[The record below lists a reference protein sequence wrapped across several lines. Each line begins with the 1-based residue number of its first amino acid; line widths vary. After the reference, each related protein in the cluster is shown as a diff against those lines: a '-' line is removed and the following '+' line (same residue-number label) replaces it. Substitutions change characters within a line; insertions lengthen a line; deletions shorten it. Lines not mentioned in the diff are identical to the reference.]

1 MSKIV
6 LILGAGPNIGLN
18 LAQVFSSN
26 SYKTIVVSRTPKE
39 ELTKSADL
47 AIQADF
53 SDPKSIKSIFD
64 EVKQKIGVPNV
75 VIYNGLTPTL
85 HMTQLMPPAAAAS
98 AGNDPFSLPLEKFI
112 SDTNVI
118 VVSGYAAIQETIAGF
133 RTLPESTLKTF
144 IYTGNILNRTIY
156 PSLVTFGAAKTAVA
170 HMIEGASGVYAKE
183 GFRFYWA
190 DERAPNGAAAGSGI
204 DGKAHADF
212 YHELAS
218 SEESKTWDAT
228 FVKGKGYVDFGG
240 KAGPLDA

>member
-18 LAQVFSSN
+18 LARVFSSN
-26 SYKTIVVSRTPKE
+26 SYKTIVVSRTAKE

-64 EVKQKIGVPNV
+64 EAKQKIGVPNV
-75 VIYNGLTPTL
+75 VIYNVSNL
-85 HMTQLMPPAAAAS
+85 PPAAAAS
-98 AGNDPFSLPLEKFI
+98 DRDDPFSLPLGKFI

-118 VVSGYAAIQETIAGF
+118 LVSGFAAIQESIAGF
-133 RTLPESTLKTF
+133 RTLPENTLKTF

-156 PSLVTFGAAKTAVA
+156 PTLITFGAAKTAVA

-190 DERAPNGAAAGSGI
+190 DERAPNGAAAGRGI

-218 SEESKTWDAT
+218 SEETKTWDAT

-240 KAGPLDA
+240 KAGPRAT